1 MAKFPRYRAAT
12 EPPAPLA
19 AACRDVVAGR
29 RASDLLRR
37 WAHPH
42 GLSDLQLRLLHEL
55 ALDAPRDQASL
66 AATLLA
72 SPARVSAV
80 VLQLG
85 TAGLI
90 ESTTD
95 PSDRRRQLWRLT
107 AAGNRCVAAV
117 SAAAQAELATA
128 SADEITPQEDAA

>member
-55 ALDAPRDQASL
+55 APDHVHVLVRGRIVESGGPDLAWQLEDTGYDRWL
-66 AATLLA
+66 AA
-72 SPARVSAV
+72 P
-80 VLQLG
+80 
-85 TAGLI
+85 
-90 ESTTD
+90 
-95 PSDRRRQLWRLT
+95 
-107 AAGNRCVAAV
+107 AAV
-117 SAAAQAELATA
+117 GVGIRSTKAPAPTDDPFADPLA
-128 SADEITPQEDAA
+128 